1 MVCRLCSAQT
11 RDKSSKNGS
20 EKNVTEYC
28 KLSGFD
34 SETAGEKTI
43 TVSYKNK
50 TATIYVSVENK
61 THKITYLVDSEEYE
75 VVNNVVVGFEI
86 VFIDEPVKEGYTF
99 SGWSSNYSKMPNYD
113 ITQDNNAS
121 SRYSYV
127 TLDVKASNM
136 RLTYALSSGRLT
148 KSIEELNDFA
158 FQFEYKFEP
167 ETGAFQNI
175 EQNAY
180 DIYGNVIDNNS
191 LTINL
196 PTGDKVTLT
205 KK

>member
-1 MVCRLCSAQT
+1 MRKFRSVFAICFVMLMCIMFSCGGCPEDECKCTGFCFKCSC
-11 RDKSSKNGS
+11 DGEDCSC
-20 EKNVTEYC
+20 TEN
-28 KLSGFD
+28 LPNEF
-34 SETAGEKTI
+34 AKT
-43 TVSYKNK
+43 SWF
-50 TATIYVSVENK
+50 
-61 THKITYLVDSEEYE
+61 L
-75 VVNNVVVGFEI
+75 
-86 VFIDEPVKEGYTF
+86 
-99 SGWSSNYSKMPNYD
+99 
-113 ITQDNNAS
+113 QDNNAS

-136 RLTYALSSGRLT
+136 RLIYALASSRLT
-148 KSIEELNDFA
+148 KSIEELNDFV

-180 DIYGNVIDNNS
+180 GIYGNVIDNNS